1 VGRRLIGALAV
12 AAVFGAVVVLAG
24 CGGSS
29 KPSYC
34 SKLTTLKQSV
44 KDLPS
49 TDVVGNGVNA
59 LTANIDKVVNNAHAV
74 VDSAKSD
81 FPTETQAITAAV
93 DSLQTTVKQ
102 LQSGASATLALQAA
116 SNVSALATSVKNFS
130 SATSS
135 KCG

>member
-1 VGRRLIGALAV
+1 MGRRLTTALAV
-12 AAVFGAVVVLAG
+12 AVVIAVAVALAG
-24 CGGSS
+24 CGSS

-49 TDVVGNGVNA
+49 TDVIGNGVNA
-59 LTANIDKVVNNAHAV
+59 LKANINKVADNANAV
-74 VDSAKSD
+74 VSAAKSD
-81 FPTETQAITAAV
+81 FPNETKAISSSV
-93 DSLQTTVKQ
+93 DSLKTSVSQ
-102 LQSGASATLALQAA
+102 LQNGASASVLAQTAG
-116 SNVSALATSVKNFS
+116 NVSALATSVKNFS